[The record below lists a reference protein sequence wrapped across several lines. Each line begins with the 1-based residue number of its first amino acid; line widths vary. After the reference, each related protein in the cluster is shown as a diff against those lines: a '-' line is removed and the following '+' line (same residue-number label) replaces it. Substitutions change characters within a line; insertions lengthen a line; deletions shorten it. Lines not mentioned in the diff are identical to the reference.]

1 MNGYHGRFL
10 KVDLT
15 EGTCTD
21 MPLAPEDLKAY
32 IGGATLAAA
41 LIYPHVHPG
50 MDPLAPESPL
60 VFATGPMTG
69 TTIPM
74 VSRYA
79 LCAVSPLSGYWGEAT
94 SGGKFPFRLKGA
106 GYDGLFITGRAN
118 APVWLVVTEDGAEIH
133 PADDL
138 WGQDS
143 YQTQAAIRKQLG
155 RSDVS
160 TACIGPAGENGMAFA
175 AVMNDRGRAAGRC
188 GMGAVMGAKR
198 LKAVTVAGRRKPAYA
213 DQKEVNALAREAM
226 DAIRN
231 NLSAVALKEY
241 GTLFYMD
248 MGMALGDVPARYYT
262 KSVFPA
268 EKISGQ
274 ALRQRYTVEPYACQG
289 CPIGCGRTV
298 KDAGPA
304 GETVDGP
311 EYETTG
317 ALGPLCMN
325 FDLDVIVEANHLCN
339 AYGMDTISTGVA
351 IAYAMYL
358 YEKGVLTEAKA
369 GLPIRW
375 GDGEAILRLIR
386 MMAKGEG
393 IGRVLARGT
402 LAMAKAFGRDPGEAA
417 QVKGLEIPMH
427 DARAFHGQAVTYA
440 TGPRGACHLKGEY
453 FNVELGAKVKE
464 YDIRPGDRLSSKD
477 KGAAA
482 AKLQSLKDLYDALTL
497 CKFAPLKVTQLCRIL
512 SAVTG
517 EPMDPAKM
525 LEAGDRSVNL
535 KRAINNRLGLTRADD
550 QLPRIAAQALTEGST
565 AGKAPDMALLLKDY
579 YAHRDWDWETGKPTR
594 ETLISLGL
602 DEAAAD
608 LYPNEKDGM

>member
-1 MNGYHGRFL
+1 MKGYHGRFL

-15 EGTCTD
+15 AGRCTD
-21 MPLAPEDLKAY
+21 MPLSPDDLQHY

-50 MDPLAPESPL
+50 MDPLAPENPL

-69 TTIPM
+69 TPIPM

-79 LCAVSPLSGYWGEAT
+79 VCAISPLTGYWGEST
-94 SGGKFPFRLKGA
+94 SGGKFPFRLKGT
-106 GYDGLFITGRAN
+106 GYDGIFITGKAQ
-118 APVWLVVTEDGAEIH
+118 APVWLLITDEQAELR
-133 PADDL
+133 PAEDL
-138 WGQDS
+138 WGRDT
-143 YQTQAAIRKQLG
+143 YQTQEAIRDQLG
-155 RSDVS
+155 RKEVS
-160 TACIGPAGENGMAFA
+160 TACIGLAGERGISFA

-188 GMGAVMGAKR
+188 GMGAVMGAKN

-213 DQKEVNALAREAM
+213 DKDEVNTLAKEALAT
-226 DAIRN
+226 IRN

-248 MGMALGDVPARYYT
+248 MAMALGDAPAKYYT

-274 ALRQRYTVEPYACQG
+274 ALRQRYAVEPYACQG

-298 KDAGPA
+298 KNAGPGRA
-304 GETVDGP
+304 QVDGP

-317 ALGPLCMN
+317 AFGPLCMN

-339 AYGMDTISTGVA
+339 AYGMDTISTGVS

-358 YEKGVLTEAKA
+358 FEKGVLNEDKA
-369 GLPIRW
+369 GLAIRW
-375 GDGEAILRLIR
+375 GDGAVIPRLIH
-386 MMAKGEG
+386 MMAAGED
-393 IGRVLARGT
+393 IGRLLAQGT
-402 LAMAKAFGRDPGEAA
+402 LAMAKALGRDPQEAA

-453 FNVELGAKVKE
+453 FNVELGGKVKE
-464 YDIRPGDRLSSKD
+464 YDIYPGDRLSSEG

-517 EPMDPAKM
+517 QAMDPAA
-525 LEAGDRSVNL
+525 LLAAGDRSINL
-535 KRAINNRLGLTRADD
+535 KRAINNTLGLDRAGD
-550 QLPRIAAQALTEGST
+550 QVPRIASAALAEGST
-565 AGKAPDMALLLKDY
+565 AGKVPDMDLLLKDY
-579 YAHRDWDWETGKPTR
+579 YAYRGWDWETGKPSR
-594 ETLISLGL
+594 ETLMELGL
-602 DEAAAD
+602 GHVAAD
-608 LYPNEKDGM
+608 LYPETDA

>member
-15 EGTCTD
+15 EGACTD
-21 MPLAPEDLKAY
+21 MPLSPEDVNAY

-60 VFATGPMTG
+60 VFATGPMTA
-69 TTIPM
+69 TPIPM

-79 LCAVSPLSGYWGEAT
+79 LCAVSPLTGYWGEAT
-94 SGGKFPFRLKGA
+94 SGGTFPFRLKGT
-106 GYDGLFITGRAN
+106 GYDGLFITGRAPS
-118 APVWLVVTEDGAEIH
+118 PVWLAITEDGADIL

-138 WGQDS
+138 WGKDT
-143 YQTQAAIRKQLG
+143 YLTQAAIRDQTG
-155 RSDVS
+155 RKDVS
-160 TACIGPAGENGMAFA
+160 TACIGPAGENGIAFA

-188 GMGAVMGAKR
+188 GMGAVMGAKN

-213 DQKEVNALAREAM
+213 DRKEVNAQAREAM
-226 DAIRN
+226 AAIRN

-248 MGMALGDVPARYYT
+248 MGMALGDAPARYFT

-268 EKISGQ
+268 EKVSGQ

-298 KDAGPA
+298 KKAGPE
-304 GETVDGP
+304 GQEVDGP
-311 EYETTG
+311 EYETAG
-317 ALGPLCMN
+317 ALGPLCLN

-339 AYGMDTISTGVA
+339 AYGMDTISAGVA

-358 YEKGVLTEAKA
+358 FGKGVLTEVNA
-369 GLPIRW
+369 GLAIPW

-386 MMAKGEG
+386 MMAHGEG
-393 IGRVLARGT
+393 IGRMLARGT

-427 DARAFHGQAVTYA
+427 DPRAFHGQAVTYA

-453 FNVELGAKVKE
+453 FNLELGAKVKE
-464 YDIRPGDRLSSKD
+464 YDLLPGDRLSSVG

-497 CKFAPLKVTQLCRIL
+497 CKFAPLKATQLCRIL

-517 EPMDPAKM
+517 DPMDPAKL

-535 KRAINNRLGLTRADD
+535 KRAINNRLGLSRADD
-550 QLPRIAAQALTEGST
+550 QLPRIAAQALAEGST
-565 AGKAPDMALLLKDY
+565 AEKAPDMALLLKDY
-579 YAHRDWDWETGKPTR
+579 YTHRGWDWETGKPSR
-594 ETLISLGL
+594 ETLEALGL
-602 DEAAAD
+602 GFAADD
-608 LYPNEKDGM
+608 LYP